1 MCATAPPTPNCKDH
15 STTSTALN
23 TTLTA
28 TTTASKTNTTATA
41 TTTSTTSE
49 RKAKGDDTTTT
60 ENSMSNRIVYIPLA
74 SIYAIFFG
82 FLF

>member
-28 TTTASKTNTTATA
+28 TTTASKTNTTA